1 MKTTLRLIAILLLLA
16 MTAAFGGGGLK
27 QSPGSGGS
35 LSIKDKTGKKTVVV
49 SMLFL
54 EDVFKEAEKKFEE
67 KHRDVDIRLK
77 YVQTKD
83 DWKEGDLEKFVKS
96 ANTDLLSG
104 NGPDI
109 LVTDPLPVGKY
120 VSGSRLVNLSGF
132 MDQDPS
138 FRKDLYFG
146 NILDNLQTNG
156 ALYGIPVRFM
166 LETMVGDEE
175 AVKKS
180 GARIDDTTWT
190 WNEFARMARTLKKS
204 GSPAAYAAS
213 PQSLLTARVRADYSA
228 FVDEPHRK
236 ANFAGAIFIK
246 LLKETK
252 ALFDGNLVTDKA
264 GDASFKSTYIQ
275 NPEEFFSFPRAFY
288 KQPGLY
294 RIPLEEGQKP
304 GGFFTAFQTLGINEK
319 SLVKTEAW
327 EFIKFMLSEEMQDY
341 KGLDGFPLN
350 KAVYEKQLG
359 QLLQSGRVTI
369 EAGPDEGMTV
379 DVNPADAEYQRRL
392 ILELS
397 NPVSV
402 NNFVVENTLLTETKA
417 FFTGQKSAEETAE
430 RIQNRI
436 NAYLNE

>member
-16 MTAAFGGGGLK
+16 MTAAFGGGGPK

-35 LSIKDKTGKKTVVV
+35 LSAKDENGKKIVVV

-67 KHRDVDIRLK
+67 KHPDVDIRLK

-109 LVTDPLPVGKY
+109 LVTDPLPIGKY
-120 VSGSRLVNLSGF
+120 VSGSALANLSGF
-132 MDQDPS
+132 MNQDPS
-138 FRKDLYFG
+138 FHKDLYFG
-146 NILDNLQTNG
+146 NILDNLQING

-180 GARIDDTTWT
+180 GARIDDSTWT
-190 WNEFARMARTLKKS
+190 WHEFAGMARTLKKS
-204 GSPAAYAAS
+204 GSPAAYTTS

-228 FVDEPHRK
+228 FVDEPHRR
-236 ANFAGAIFIK
+236 ANFADAAFIK
-246 LLKETK
+246 LLNETK
-252 ALFDGNLVTDKA
+252 ALFDGNFVTDKA

-275 NPEEFFSFPRAFY
+275 DPEEFFSFPRAFY
-288 KQPGLY
+288 KQPRLY
-294 RIPLEEGQKP
+294 RIPLGVGQKP
-304 GGFFTAFQTLGINEK
+304 GGFFTAFQTLGMNEK
-319 SLVKTEAW
+319 SPVKKEAW

-341 KGLDGFPLN
+341 KGLNGFPLN

-359 QLLQSGRVTI
+359 QVLKFGQVTI
-369 EAGPDEGMTV
+369 EAGPDEGVSV
-379 DVNPADAEYQRRL
+379 DVKPADAEYQRRL
-392 ILELS
+392 ISELS
-397 NPVSV
+397 NPVPANNSV
-402 NNFVVENTLLTETKA
+402 VGNMLLTETKA
-417 FFTGQKSAEETAE
+417 FFNGQKSAEETAG
-430 RIQNRI
+430 RIQSRI